1 MVKVVLNAVCIHVLY
16 VTFSILGTSD
26 GDYDDEVDMMGLEA
40 EAWSVTV
47 DKKTLK
53 KMSAKD
59 IKRQDHIWGLFER
72 ISYLLYFG
80 IQRSRHFCF
89 CIKAEK

>member
-1 MVKVVLNAVCIHVLY
+1 MC
-16 VTFSILGTSD
+16 FSLGAGEI
-26 GDYDDEVDMMGLEA
+26 GDFEDDPDLMNVPEA

-59 IKRQDHIWGLFER
+59 IKRQDHIWGKITSSTLTFFTRVVQYMGSAHPQLCPPNLKLFTDP
-72 ISYLLYFG
+72 
-80 IQRSRHFCF
+80 
-89 CIKAEK
+89 

>member
-1 MVKVVLNAVCIHVLY
+1 MCILNLNTWALKVLNTCNV
-16 VTFSILGTSD
+16 GTSD
-26 GDYDDEVDMMGLEA
+26 GDYDEEIEMMMQGLDA

-59 IKRQDHIWGLFER
+59 IKRQDHIWGKY
-72 ISYLLYFG
+72 S
-80 IQRSRHFCF
+80 
-89 CIKAEK
+89 

>member
-1 MVKVVLNAVCIHVLY
+1 MEYYIV
-16 VTFSILGTSD
+16 GTSD
-26 GDYDDEVDMMGLEA
+26 GDYDEEIEIMLQGLDA

-59 IKRQDHIWGLFER
+59 IKRQDHIWGR
-72 ISYLLYFG
+72 IYCISVTF
-80 IQRSRHFCF
+80 HFLIEGDIGNGQQTMDHLILATF
-89 CIKAEK
+89 PRKPNF

>member
-1 MVKVVLNAVCIHVLY
+1 MYSLGHGNKVLNTNNV
-16 VTFSILGTSD
+16 GTSD
-26 GDYDDEVDMMGLEA
+26 GDYDEEIEMMMQGPDA

-59 IKRQDHIWGLFER
+59 IKRQDHIWGKIHE
-72 ISYLLYFG
+72 
-80 IQRSRHFCF
+80 
-89 CIKAEK
+89 

>member
-1 MVKVVLNAVCIHVLY
+1 MLPTGTPEIADFEDDPDLMVKVQ
-16 VTFSILGTSD
+16 
-26 GDYDDEVDMMGLEA
+26 EA

-59 IKRQDHIWGLFER
+59 IKRQDHIWGRL
-72 ISYLLYFG
+72 
-80 IQRSRHFCF
+80 
-89 CIKAEK
+89 